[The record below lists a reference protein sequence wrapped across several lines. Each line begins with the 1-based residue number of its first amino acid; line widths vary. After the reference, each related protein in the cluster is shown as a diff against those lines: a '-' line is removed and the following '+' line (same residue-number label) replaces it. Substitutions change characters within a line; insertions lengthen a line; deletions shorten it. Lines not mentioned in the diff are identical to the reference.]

1 MFQLLDLFM
10 EYLKEQRH
18 ASQNTVSSYLRD
30 VQQFAQSM
38 EWRGV
43 DLLEVT
49 RQNVVDYVKE
59 LNQKGRS
66 AATITRYLASIR
78 LFYQYMESLGY
89 CEENPVQKIGHE
101 KVQRKLPQV
110 LSVQE
115 MDQLL
120 SQLVCC
126 DQKSCRDCALVMLM
140 CITGLRVGELVALD
154 VSDVDLDAATVRCRS
169 EKGERLVDIS
179 GGLEQIA
186 RYITSARTKLV
197 DDPQETALLVNL
209 NGERM
214 TRQGVWKILKQ
225 YQDKAGI
232 QREISP
238 HLLRH
243 SVAVHLLEQGLDV
256 RQVQQQLGHRS
267 QSATQIYT
275 KLSS

>member
-1 MFQLLDLFM
+1 M

-38 EWRGV
+38 EWKGV

-120 SQLVCC
+120 GQLVCC

-179 GGLEQIA
+179 GGLEQIT

>member
-1 MFQLLDLFM
+1 M

-38 EWRGV
+38 EWKGV

-89 CEENPVQKIGHE
+89 CEENPVQKIRHE

-179 GGLEQIA
+179 GGLEQIT

-243 SVAVHLLEQGLDV
+243 SVAVHLLKRGLDV

>member
-38 EWRGV
+38 EWKGV

-120 SQLVCC
+120 GQLVCC

>member
-120 SQLVCC
+120 GQLVCC

-179 GGLEQIA
+179 GGLEQIT

>member
-1 MFQLLDLFM
+1 MFQLLDLFT

-30 VQQFAQSM
+30 MQQFARSM
-38 EWRGV
+38 EWEGV
-43 DLLEVT
+43 DLLEVV
-49 RQNVVDYVKE
+49 RQNVVDYVE
-59 LNQKGRS
+59 GLTQKGRS
-66 AATITRYLASIR
+66 AATITRCLASIR

-89 CEENPVQKIGHE
+89 YEGNPVQEIGHE

-115 MDQLL
+115 MEQLL
-120 SQLVCC
+120 GQLVCC
-126 DQKSCRDCALVMLM
+126 DQKSCRDCVLVMLM
-140 CITGLRVGELVALD
+140 CTTGLRVGELVALD
-154 VSDVDLDAATVRCRS
+154 VSDVDLDAATVRCHSR
-169 EKGERLVDIS
+169 KGERLVEIHA
-179 GGLEQIA
+179 GLEQLA
-186 RYITSARTKLV
+186 RYMDYARPLLV
-197 DDPQETALLVNL
+197 DNPQEAALLVNL

-243 SVAVHLLEQGLDV
+243 SVAVHLLERGLDV
-256 RQVQQQLGHRS
+256 RQVQHQLGHRS